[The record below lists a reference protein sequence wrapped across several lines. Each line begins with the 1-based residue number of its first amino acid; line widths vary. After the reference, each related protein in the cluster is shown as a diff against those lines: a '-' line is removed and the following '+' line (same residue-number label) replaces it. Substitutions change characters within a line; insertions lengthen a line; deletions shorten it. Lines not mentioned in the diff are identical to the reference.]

1 MSYGKHPNEN
11 LRVYSGRFAGNGME
25 EEDYSEESFPGKTP
39 WQDNKRCAEWMPPYK
54 KIKKGKKKAEEP
66 PIKKYK
72 LSKEEINKIIGG

>member
-39 WQDNKRCAEWMPPYK
+39 WQEKEK
-54 KIKKGKKKAEEP
+54 KWIPTNDIPKAKE
-66 PIKKYK
+66 IKKYK
-72 LSKEEINKIIGG
+72 LSKEEIDKIVGGK